1 MYLIPCIDFLVN
13 TTGAFKMSEIYEK
26 FKKELAELRA
36 EYLAY
41 YANISKELDDGIHDT
56 DRQTEDTE
64 DKEN

>member
-1 MYLIPCIDFLVN
+1 
-13 TTGAFKMSEIYEK
+13 MSEIYEK